1 MQMMNKIAV
10 GTDIIEVAR
19 VRKSCTSPRFTDRVF
34 SQKEREMFSL
44 KKDPAQSM
52 AGNWA
57 AKEAFAKALGTGVS
71 GFALHEVSCLRDE
84 KGCPYLELSGSAL
97 DIVRKNGLSASVSIS
112 HTKDYAT
119 AVVIL
124 YKE

>member
-1 MQMMNKIAV
+1 MTMNSISV
-10 GTDIIEVAR
+10 GTDIIEVER
-19 VRKSCTSPRFTDRVF
+19 IKKSCASRHFCERVF
-34 SQKEREMFSL
+34 SEREREMFAQ
-44 KKDPAQSM
+44 KKDPQQSM

-71 GFALHEVSCLRDE
+71 GFSLNEVSCLRDE
-84 KGCPYLELSGSAL
+84 KGCPYLELSGKAQQIIGQRSA
-97 DIVRKNGLSASVSIS
+97 RVSIS

-124 YKE
+124 FGE